1 MMFIIDASCS
11 MWGSAG
17 KQSKIEAANQVMNK
31 IVPAIPAEV
40 RGGLTA
46 YGHNRK
52 RDCNDIESL
61 VPSVSNDRS
70 VLLNT
75 VMGLQPKGKL
85 SMAAAIQNVADQLE
99 NKSGCR
105 VGLNYLA
112 EISR

>member
-1 MMFIIDASCS
+1 
-11 MWGSAG
+11 
-17 KQSKIEAANQVMNK
+17 MNK